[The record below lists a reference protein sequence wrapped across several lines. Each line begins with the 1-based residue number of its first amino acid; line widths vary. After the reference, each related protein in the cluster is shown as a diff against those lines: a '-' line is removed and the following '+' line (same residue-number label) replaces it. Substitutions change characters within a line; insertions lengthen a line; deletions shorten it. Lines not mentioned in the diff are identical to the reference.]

1 MLTMLVFAALTGCVP
16 IQQPDSVP
24 DHGLRAIGGVFVD
37 LEDVHDAPDVV
48 AAALA
53 GEGACTVIFRADTPT
68 ATRMKP
74 WVEAAKKRGLT
85 VYAGLNYGNISPD
98 DPVDALHALAD
109 ADKATADALRSLPFD
124 GWYIARE
131 TYNFDDD
138 PRTIRTHYV
147 DRLMPKL
154 RDGRK
159 VLVSPY
165 FNPADDEYHQ
175 LRGPRATAELFFA
188 LFANSGIT
196 AVALQD
202 RVAARVDPDSIG
214 CSTWGEDEFLAQAA
228 MYEREFV
235 TKFTGSGTEPWINV
249 ESYEW
254 SGGPATW
261 SRLAKQLRI
270 VPKQAAKIVTWHYS
284 AFHGAPLHADYLRA
298 VRPQACAQPRRRAVT
313 HYHRER

>member
-1 MLTMLVFAALTGCVP
+1 MLTMLVLATLAACTP
-16 IQQPDSVP
+16 IQQPEAVP
-24 DHGLRAIGGVFVD
+24 DHGLRTIGGVFVD
-37 LEDVHDAPDVV
+37 LEDVHDAPAAV
-48 AAALA
+48 AESLA
-53 GEGACTVIFRADTPT
+53 REGACTVIFRADTPT
-68 ATRMKP
+68 ASQLKP
-74 WVEAAKKRGLT
+74 WIEAAKQRGLT

-98 DPVDALHALAD
+98 DSIEELHTLAD
-109 ADKATADALRSLPFD
+109 ADIVTAGALRSLPFD

-138 PRTIRTHYV
+138 PARIRTHYV

-175 LRGPRATAELFFA
+175 LRGPRATADLFFA

-214 CSTWGEDEFLAQAA
+214 CSAWSEDEFIAQAA

-235 TKFTGSGTEPWINV
+235 ARFANSKTEAWINV

-261 SRLAKQLRI
+261 SRMAKQLRI
-270 VPKQAAKIVTWHYS
+270 VPPLAAKVVTWHYS
-284 AFHGAPLHADYLRA
+284 AFHGEPLHADYLRE
-298 VRPQACAQPRRRAVT
+298 VHPQACPKPRRRAVS
-313 HYHRER
+313 HYHRQP